1 MSSSVGSAAQE
12 LAAAGRLSEALALLS
27 TTGIGD
33 REDRLLAATLRY
45 DSGLASQ
52 ALEELCELATE
63 VRTEAPSIRF
73 DFEYTYLGRAIQF
86 LPRQDVVSMVST
98 LRRTATAEGSPR
110 VLARF
115 HLAVAKAEAHRG
127 AIREAATQFEI
138 ASKIN
143 AHIPGRPLSVP
154 LVLIDASL
162 RTAAGDLHGAARS
175 TSTALGGSPKKHGK
189 PAPGILA
196 NAAQLALWTGDPQIA
211 RRYAEECL
219 GLATELA
226 FVRGAT
232 LDTML
237 AIALF
242 EGDSAAAQHW
252 LEQSSA
258 HSANVDVP
266 RTSVYDLC
274 HQITRCHYFAQLE
287 DWRAI
292 VDIVTTADQDLH
304 DRQLRTWRASLLS
317 AKAKALAHLGEH
329 DAANAVLLEAMAACP
344 KEAIDPKVTI
354 EAATGTVLALRG
366 DTSQA
371 TAHFDRAHRA
381 CQAIGH
387 RFLEWVVEQDRTHVQ
402 RKTARQRYRRPRTSI
417 DLDDAA
423 LVLADVSSLLSAG
436 HSIDL
441 LAQRGLS
448 VLEATRL
455 RSRISVVKRDTHKDV
470 DSISISADF
479 DTPHGCQ
486 IELVSADR
494 TIRIEIRDLESLEE
508 LTLITHVVDLMR
520 AALPPGS
527 VINDDQL
534 WPDMPPAILT
544 DAVFWSPRMQEL
556 VRVTQRLA
564 ATDLPMLITGET
576 GTGKEVFA
584 RLVHEHSRVRRGPFV
599 PFNAS
604 AIPRDLVESQLFGH
618 RRGAFTGALES
629 AAGVIRSAD
638 QGTLF
643 LDEIGD
649 LDPLVQPK
657 LLRFLEAAEVHPVGE
672 NRPLTVQV
680 RIVAA
685 TNARLEALVSEGRFR
700 SDLLFRLRVAAID
713 LPPLRE
719 RKDEIPA
726 LTAHFVRKAMAET
739 RRVNV
744 RVGDDLVA
752 ALLMYDWPGNLR
764 ELSNELRRV
773 VAMADDEA
781 VLRAEALSPAISGPW
796 FAARVPPRPA
806 QQPESSEEITLALD
820 QPLEIALASVE
831 RRFIERA
838 MTQTKGNV
846 SEAAAL
852 LGISRKGLF
861 VKRRRLGLR

>member
-1 MSSSVGSAAQE
+1 MGIDADARN
-12 LAAAGRLSEALALLS
+12 AAGRSSTKAFQLFDDGKVKEAVAVLSEARNSIPETSLREHFDLEFDLFGFEVGFVPASTALSNLSRLRQLASSLAKPRELASLHLSAARVESLRGAVSAARRHLGLARNLGQHSDALSMRVQVEQVNASLELYQGNLPVARQCAVAGLELSRSGSPRNRASSLGNLGLVELGLGRHERCRELLGEALALS
-27 TTGIGD
+27 SGMSFHTF
-33 REDRLLAATLRY
+33 AVH
-45 DSGLASQ
+45 DSIA
-52 ALEELCELATE
+52 ALELF
-63 VRTEAPSIRF
+63 V
-73 DFEYTYLGRAIQF
+73 
-86 LPRQDVVSMVST
+86 
-98 LRRTATAEGSPR
+98 
-110 VLARF
+110 
-115 HLAVAKAEAHRG
+115 
-127 AIREAATQFEI
+127 
-138 ASKIN
+138 
-143 AHIPGRPLSVP
+143 
-154 LVLIDASL
+154 
-162 RTAAGDLHGAARS
+162 GDL
-175 TSTALGGSPKKHGK
+175 
-189 PAPGILA
+189 
-196 NAAQLALWTGDPQIA
+196 D
-211 RRYAEECL
+211 
-219 GLATELA
+219 
-226 FVRGAT
+226 
-232 LDTML
+232 
-237 AIALF
+237 
-242 EGDSAAAQHW
+242 AAASRVQQCASEVSRH
-252 LEQSSA
+252 
-258 HSANVDVP
+258 DVP
-266 RTSVYDLC
+266 SRSWYDLC

-470 DSISISADF
+470 DGISISADF

-744 RVGDDLVA
+744 RVGDDLFA

>member
-1 MSSSVGSAAQE
+1 MGIAAD
-12 LAAAGRLSEALALLS
+12 ARNAAGNSIAKAFQLFDDGRVKDAVAVLSEARSSIPATALREHFDLEFDLFGFEVGFVPASKALS
-27 TTGIGD
+27 NLS
-33 REDRLLAATLRY
+33 RLRQ
-45 DSGLASQ
+45 LASSL
-52 ALEELCELATE
+52 AKPRELASLHLSAARVE
-63 VRTEAPSIRF
+63 SLRGAVSAARRHLDLARN
-73 DFEYTYLGRAIQF
+73 LGQHSDALSMRVQVEQVNASLELYQGNLPVARQCAIAG
-86 LPRQDVVSMVST
+86 LDLSRS
-98 LRRTATAEGSPR
+98 GSPR
-110 VLARF
+110 NRASSLGNLGLVELGLGRRERCRELLGEALELTAGMSF
-115 HLAVAKAEAHRG
+115 HTFAVHDS
-127 AIREAATQFEI
+127 IAALELF
-138 ASKIN
+138 
-143 AHIPGRPLSVP
+143 V
-154 LVLIDASL
+154 
-162 RTAAGDLHGAARS
+162 GDL
-175 TSTALGGSPKKHGK
+175 
-189 PAPGILA
+189 
-196 NAAQLALWTGDPQIA
+196 D
-211 RRYAEECL
+211 
-219 GLATELA
+219 
-226 FVRGAT
+226 
-232 LDTML
+232 
-237 AIALF
+237 
-242 EGDSAAAQHW
+242 AAADHVQRCASEVSRH
-252 LEQSSA
+252 
-258 HSANVDVP
+258 DVP
-266 RTSVYDLC
+266 SRSWYDLC

-292 VDIVTTADQDLH
+292 VDIVTAADHDLQI
-304 DRQLRTWRASLLS
+304 RQLRTWRASLLS

-329 DAANAVLLEAMAACP
+329 DAANSALLEAMAACP

-371 TAHFDRAHRA
+371 TAHFDRAYRA

-470 DSISISADF
+470 DGISISADF

-564 ATDLPMLITGET
+564 ATDLPILITGET

-629 AAGVIRSAD
+629 ASGVIRSAD

-739 RRVNV
+739 RRVNI

-773 VAMADDEA
+773 VAMADDEG

-796 FAARVPPRPA
+796 FAARVPSRSA

-838 MTQTKGNV
+838 ITQTKGNV